1 VTRLGARLLPVLA
14 ALFFVPSASAD
25 TSVNCAGLQAALT
38 GSSAGDVIVLT
49 DACPSMPGFTL
60 PSHAI
65 TLKAASPGIGFDGT
79 SDGNPILRGT
89 NVGETTIQGLTFKN
103 GNSTATPGGAIRIQ
117 GSSSPHIVGND
128 FEGNQS
134 VSTGGA
140 IDIGTS
146 GSATTTITGNTF
158 GSLATPNSAAGRG
171 GAVSVHN
178 SAGDLTVSGNRF
190 VGNTG
195 SSGGGGMEIQKF
207 VAAGTFTISD
217 NVFQANHLTFGDGGG
232 LIVESQSSNIHITN
246 NQFLEN
252 TIGPASPTVVNGH
265 GAGLAVLNLNSSAT
279 AVSATQSGNLFDEN
293 LLQATIGN
301 EAGGGGEWIAG
312 VRVDS
317 TSDTFI
323 SNTSLSPNAEGAG
336 VGVEGLAVPGP
347 PFNVGELHA
356 ANLVA
361 DGNRLA
367 AGGRGAGVYAGIDD
381 ICTTP
386 DCPSVLELNDSTV
399 AGNCVDAGTGSAAP
413 GIAGSGLDTL
423 TLRNSIVYDA
433 QAALPCGT
441 PASVPD
447 VSGFTAP
454 HMSVTSSD
462 LCAAAGGG
470 GPVTGAGN
478 ICADPLLTNPHF
490 GGFAET
496 ATSPTIDAGS
506 NSLVPSGLTTDAAGD
521 ARVTDG
527 NGDGSAVVDM
537 GADESPARPVVIAG
551 KDTKAP
557 LFVIPKQKL
566 KLGRNG
572 RVRVRFRCTEDSRC
586 HGTISLATA
595 KAVVARKKAKRLKL
609 GSARYDV
616 AGNKTGSVS
625 IKLSKKARRVVTRL
639 RKLAVKVTITGTDT
653 AGNRGKSVSRRL
665 TLTAPKPK
673 KRRHR

>member
-14 ALFFVPSASAD
+14 ALLIVPPASAD
-25 TSVNCAGLQAALT
+25 TSVNCAGLPAALS
-38 GSSAGDVIVLT
+38 GSSTGDVIVLT
-49 DACPSMPGFTL
+49 QTCTTTAFTL

-79 SDGNPILRGT
+79 SGGNPILSGT
-89 NVGETTIQGLTFKN
+89 NVGETTIQGLTFKT
-103 GNSTATPGGAIRIQ
+103 GSTTNGGAIRIQ
-117 GSSSPHIVGND
+117 GDSSPHIVGND
-128 FEGNQS
+128 FEGNHAS
-134 VSTGGA
+134 SAGGA
-140 IDIGTS
+140 IDIGTF

-158 GSLATPNSAAGRG
+158 GSLASPNSSAGRG
-171 GAVSVHN
+171 GAVAVHN
-178 SAGDLTVSGNRF
+178 SAGDLLVSGNRF

-195 SSGGGGMEIQKF
+195 SGGGGGMEIQKI

-232 LIVESQSSNIHITN
+232 LIVESQSSNINITN

-252 TIGPASPTVVNGH
+252 TIGPATSSIVNGH
-265 GAGLAVLNLNSSAT
+265 GGGLAVLNLNSSAT

-537 GADESPARPVVIAG
+537 GADESPARPVVIPPG

-595 KAVVARKKAKRLKL
+595 KAVVARKKARRLKL

>member
-1 VTRLGARLLPVLA
+1 M
-14 ALFFVPSASAD
+14 S
-25 TSVNCAGLQAALT
+25 GLQSVLNA
-38 GSSAGDVIVLT
+38 SSAGDVIVLT
-49 DACPSMPGFTL
+49 ATCTNQNFTL
-60 PSHAI
+60 PGHAI

-79 SDGNPILRGT
+79 AGGNPILSGT

-103 GNSTATPGGAIRIQ
+103 GNSTANPGGAILIT
-117 GSSSPHIVGND
+117 GTSSPHILGND
-128 FEGNQS
+128 FEGNHT
-134 VSTGGA
+134 VSSGGA
-140 IDIGTS
+140 IDIGAF
-146 GSATTTITGNTF
+146 GPATTTITGNTF
-158 GSLATPNSAAGRG
+158 GSLASPNSAAGRG

-178 SAGDLTVSGNRF
+178 SAGDLIVSGNRF

-195 SSGGGGMEIQKF
+195 SLGGGGMQIQKF

-217 NVFQANHLTFGDGGG
+217 NVFQANHLSSGDGGG
-232 LIVESQSSNIHITN
+232 LVVESQSSNINITN

-252 TIGPASPTVVNGH
+252 TIGPASDTPVNGH
-265 GAGLAVLNLNSSAT
+265 GGGLAVLNLNSSAVV
-279 AVSATQSGNLFDEN
+279 VSATQSGNLFDEN
-293 LLQATIGN
+293 LLEDTIGN
-301 EAGGGGEWIAG
+301 EAGGAGEWIDG

-317 TSDTFI
+317 SSDKYI
-323 SNTSLSPNAEGAG
+323 SNTILATPGGEGAG

-356 ANLVA
+356 SNLVA
-361 DGNRLA
+361 DGNRIA

-381 ICTTP
+381 VCTTP

-413 GIAGSGLDTL
+413 GIAGSGLDML
-423 TLRNSIVYDA
+423 TLRNSIVYDT

-441 PASVPD
+441 PASVAE

-454 HMSVTSSD
+454 HMSVTSTD
-462 LCAAAGGG
+462 LCAAAGGGG

-478 ICADPLLTNPHF
+478 ICADPLLSNPHF

-496 ATSPTIDAGS
+496 ATSPTIDVGN
-506 NSLVPSGLTTDAAGD
+506 NSLVPSGLTTDTAGD
-521 ARVTDG
+521 ARITDG

-537 GADESPARPVVIAG
+537 GAYESAG
-551 KDTKAP
+551 KPPTVTVTIPPADLAP
-557 LFVIPKQKL
+557 RFSILKQRL

-572 RVRVRFRCTEDSRC
+572 RVTVRFRCVENSRC
-586 HGTISLATA
+586 RGTISLSSA

-609 GSARYDV
+609 GSARYNV
-616 AGNKTGSVS
+616 AGNRTSRVS

-639 RKLAVKVTITGTDT
+639 RKLPVNVTITGTDT
-653 AGNRGKSVSRRL
+653 AGNRGRRATRKL